1 MMVPLDPMGPP
12 IVNGGGG
19 AGGGGGPGRGR
30 QTGPAEASGGIST
43 ISIATGGG
51 NASFQRTDDEY
62 RNVLMRSEH

>member
-12 IVNGGGG
+12 IINGGGG
-19 AGGGGGPGRGR
+19 AGGGTGRNR
-30 QTGPAEASGGIST
+30 QTGPAEAGGGIST
-43 ISIATGGG
+43 ISIATVGG